1 MVIGLLGTG
10 IIGSAV
16 VRGFCKEG
24 DTKHQFIVSPRNAEK
39 AAQLAAD
46 FPTLVRVAK
55 ENQQVLDEADV
66 VFLAL
71 LRPAAADILKSLSF
85 RKGLRIIN
93 LIAGQDMKALDE
105 MTGEAEVLADVVP
118 LTFIVERYGPIL
130 VCPPHPT
137 AMELLAPLGDV
148 VPVEQEAEMLA
159 LRSITALMSPYYM
172 ELVKLVD
179 WCGEQG
185 VPEKLAKTFTTSF
198 FGALCRFGAQ
208 TEEGKLEELALER
221 TPGGLNDL
229 ALNHLLDCDA
239 YAPWI
244 EALNRVV
251 RRTNGEE

>member
-16 VRGFCKEG
+16 VRGFCKDG
-24 DTKHQFIVSPRNAEK
+24 DTPHRFVVSPRNAEK
-39 AAQLAAD
+39 AAALAAD
-46 FPTLVRVAK
+46 FPQLVQIASD
-55 ENQQVLDEADV
+55 NQQVLDEADI

-71 LRPAAADILKSLSF
+71 LRPAAPDILKPLHF

-93 LIAGQDMKALDE
+93 LIAGQDMKELNA

-130 VCPPHPT
+130 VCPPHPE
-137 AMELLAPLGDV
+137 AIALLEPLGDV
-148 VPVEQEAEMLA
+148 VSVKQEQEMLA
-159 LRSITALMSPYYM
+159 LRCITALMSPYYM

-185 VPEKLAKTFTTSF
+185 VSEPLAKAFTTSF
-198 FGALCRFGAQ
+198 FGALCRFAAQ
-208 TEEGKLEELALER
+208 SEEGKLEELALER

-229 ALNHLLDCDA
+229 ALNHLFDRDA
-239 YAPWI
+239 YTPWI
-244 EALNRVV
+244 EALDRVV
-251 RRTNGEE
+251 RRTTGEE